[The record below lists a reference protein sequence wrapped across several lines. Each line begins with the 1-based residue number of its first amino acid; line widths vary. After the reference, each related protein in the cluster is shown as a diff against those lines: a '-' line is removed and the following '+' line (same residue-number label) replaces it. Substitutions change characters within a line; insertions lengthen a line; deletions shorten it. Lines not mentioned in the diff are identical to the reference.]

1 MAVNKIKGLTVE
13 VDGDIVPF
21 QKALRRVNAE
31 VNESNQALKN
41 LNAGLKL
48 DPNNTDLLANKQKV
62 LSKAIS
68 ESEEALKKF
77 QKIQKELDSRNVDKT
92 SKEYTDLQKQIVQ
105 TDNAIKKFSAQLQK
119 IPFESTIRG
128 SEELSRS
135 FGQIYEATKRIS
147 QLSVAGLFGLTFNAA
162 QYESDIAGIQKV
174 VRDLRDET
182 VDDLKDISIA
192 TSSSFSSIAEYATIA
207 AALGVAQE
215 DLAAFAQTMKDL
227 ETVTDGSILGEDGAK
242 MVARF
247 LNVMSIGTDEVHNF
261 GSALTIVEDK
271 LAVTADEVLEISSRL
286 GALSAVGNVTQ
297 HDIIGLGGVM
307 MNLGLRVESSASAI
321 TRVFLDIENQVATAS
336 DKMVEYAQVAG
347 MTSNEFAKMWD
358 TNPMEAFIA
367 FTDGLKSSVFREMG
381 EAVRGDTEALE
392 GFASALGLT
401 TDQFKNLYS
410 ENPQDAFEAY
420 VNALSELEDTG
431 ESTSVILDRLGLSGV
446 RTAETL
452 LKLAGNGELI
462 REMIQTSNNAWEEN
476 TELTEK
482 AGVIYETTQ
491 KQLEATWE
499 AIKQAAESI
508 GKALLPTVKEVA
520 EFIRDLAQGF
530 SELPDSVKS
539 GVVNLL
545 LFGSAIAPIAK
556 VGEKFFKITGDV
568 AKGIAS
574 IGQTAD
580 KNTSLLTKFVR
591 QIGNLGNSALALAK
605 ANPQFAVLLGTVGA
619 LGSAIALYN
628 SFQSESIKATNELT
642 EATDRYNEAMQDSL
656 DISKE
661 NYAQTGMEI
670 AHGYTTIE
678 QMEKLVSKI
687 DEARASNQDT
697 VDLTSR
703 MQEGISALNGILGEQ
718 FYYYDETNN
727 KITDINGNVLDLKNS
742 WTEVAKETQR
752 NAFIEA
758 YTESYYEALEAN
770 QALQD
775 AQLKTAQAFRQ
786 ELESADVYYQQLF
799 DQWQKADELGKQSME
814 MQLSDD
820 TTFQSLITSF
830 NTAIGEINRSTD
842 EQLQNNK
849 LINLM
854 ENGLSMD
861 TDTFLEQARQFTQG
875 IAIPESTQQS
885 VDDYNTAI
893 GELETKIQ
901 AMQDVQ
907 AMGGQISS
915 ETLQN
920 YQEELARLQEERAVL
935 EEDIAKRLEIVNQG
949 AKEQATSTMDTVEQ
963 TFTDGTKTAIED
975 PFNRAIGTALEDANT
990 QISQWQPPKKQ
1001 FIIDVVYNDPGYQGT
1016 RTIYSSPSTQS
1027 LDNEPRMAKAVMP
1040 LNDEPSYTP
1049 RVAAIQPMDIS
1060 SQMRSVIESMNATL
1074 ARSEQN
1080 FDLDTLVSKALKNI
1094 VIEVNVNNDMDG
1106 RQIASQ
1112 VSTIQGLKIKK
1123 QNS

>member
-41 LNAGLKL
+41 LNTGLKL
-48 DPNNTDLLANKQKV
+48 DPNNADLLANKQKV

-105 TDNAIKKFSAQLQK
+105 TNDAIKKFSAQLQK

-135 FGQIYEATKRIS
+135 FQQIYDATKRIS

-207 AALGVAQE
+207 AALGVGQE

-227 ETVTDGSILGEDGAK
+227 ETVTDGSIVGEDGAK

-247 LNVMSIGTDEVHNF
+247 LNVMNIGTDEVHNF

-347 MTSNEFAKMWD
+347 MTGDEFAKMWD

-392 GFASALGLT
+392 GFASVLGLT

-462 REMIQTSNNAWEEN
+462 REMIQTSNDAWEEN

-508 GKALLPTVKEVA
+508 GKTLLPTVKEVA
-520 EFIRDLAQGF
+520 EFVRDLAQGF
-530 SELPDSVKS
+530 SELPDSVKN
-539 GVVNLL
+539 GIVNLL

-568 AKGIAS
+568 TKGIAS

-580 KNTSLLTKFVR
+580 KNAPLLTKFVR
-591 QIGNLGNSALALAK
+591 T
-605 ANPQFAVLLGTVGA
+605 LGTA
-619 LGSAIALYN
+619 LGFNPAKLASLGPTLATLGTAGAFLATTLGIYLTYQTEA
-628 SFQSESIKATNELT
+628 QKATDALRDS
-642 EATDRYNEAMQDSL
+642 TDDLNISL
-656 DISKE
+656 EEQIQLGRD
-661 NYAQTGMEI
+661 NYAQTLYNIAGGYKQIDEI
-670 AHGYTTIE
+670 NELIAKRQEMIAQGEDVAEITSQINEGLSEINQIAGSSYYFDPETSGLYDEKGAVDDLKSSYSELIE
-678 QMEKLVSKI
+678 QQKISAWLTANASAYEQASTNMQTAIDNQVTALRENREEVEGLGDDYAALFDKLLNGEKISSQDLLPLDPETVNHVYGLYRDLMAAI
-687 DEARASNQDT
+687 DESNAT
-697 VDLTSR
+697 
-703 MQEGISALNGILGEQ
+703 ISEN
-718 FYYYDETNN
+718 
-727 KITDINGNVLDLKNS
+727 
-742 WTEVAKETQR
+742 
-752 NAFIEA
+752 NAFKTA
-758 YTESYYEALEAN
+758 YEDIMNLDSEEALGVI
-770 QALQD
+770 D
-775 AQLKTAQAFRQ
+775 K
-786 ELESADVYYQQLF
+786 
-799 DQWQKADELGKQSME
+799 
-814 MQLSDD
+814 
-820 TTFQSLITSF
+820 
-830 NTAIGEINRSTD
+830 
-842 EQLQNNK
+842 LQN
-849 LINLM
+849 
-854 ENGLSMD
+854 GLY
-861 TDTFLEQARQFTQG
+861 
-875 IAIPESTQQS
+875 IPESTMENWDLLNADLAETNRQIEEFEALRQAGTS
-885 VDDYNTAI
+885 IPQETLDNLYARKEELQRQINDLQAQMETSKEILLSDSQEGAANAMVAI
-893 GELETKIQ
+893 GETFTKGADENVKKPIVSSVEEGLDEATKI
-901 AMQDVQ
+901 
-907 AMGGQISS
+907 I
-915 ETLQN
+915 N
-920 YQEELARLQEERAVL
+920 IWELP
-935 EEDIAKRLEIVNQG
+935 
-949 AKEQATSTMDTVEQ
+949 
-963 TFTDGTKTAIED
+963 TKTLPVNI
-975 PFNRAIGTALEDANT
+975 
-990 QISQWQPPKKQ
+990 
-1001 FIIDVVYNDPGYQGT
+1001 VYNDPGYQGA
-1016 RTIYSSPSTQS
+1016 RTIYSMPNTQS
-1027 LDNEPRMAKAVMP
+1027 LDNEPRMARAVMP

-1049 RVAAIQPMDIS
+1049 RVATIQPMDVS
-1060 SQMRSVIESMNATL
+1060 SQMRSVIDSMNATL